1 MAMRW
6 GRQWHLCTGFKQ
18 LVHVFNVRSNKF
30 SIFKLGFIRGMYWE
44 LLQFRHCFRFQLLV
58 PFLANIFKVVSLG
71 AKNWGW
77 VLLLTLTPIVIVEIV
92 KALGYNIAKDEE

>member
-1 MAMRW
+1 MAFCV
-6 GRQWHLCTGFKQ
+6 LALSQ

-30 SIFKLGFIRGMYWE
+30 SIFKLGFISNRYVLGAVAISA
-44 LLQFRHCFRFQLLV
+44 LLQISV
-58 PFLANIFKVVSLG
+58 IGIPFLANIFKVVSLG

-77 VLLLTLTPIVIVEIV
+77 VLLLTLTPIVVVEIV